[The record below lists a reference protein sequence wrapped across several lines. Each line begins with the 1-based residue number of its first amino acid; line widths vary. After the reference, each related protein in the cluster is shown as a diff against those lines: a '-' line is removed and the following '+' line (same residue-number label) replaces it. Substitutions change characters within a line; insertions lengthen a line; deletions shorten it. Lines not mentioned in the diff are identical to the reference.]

1 MRSSES
7 SNIVDLLR
15 LVISIFAGVY
25 ATERI
30 LVSLDEPSLGANLAS
45 AAVFLSF
52 GANFVSTLLI
62 AIKARWARRSRV
74 VGAY

>member
-7 SNIVDLLR
+7 SALIHSQR
-15 LVISIFAGVY
+15 QVISIFAGVY

-62 AIKARWARRSRV
+62 AIRARWAQGWPF
-74 VGAY
+74 GAVY